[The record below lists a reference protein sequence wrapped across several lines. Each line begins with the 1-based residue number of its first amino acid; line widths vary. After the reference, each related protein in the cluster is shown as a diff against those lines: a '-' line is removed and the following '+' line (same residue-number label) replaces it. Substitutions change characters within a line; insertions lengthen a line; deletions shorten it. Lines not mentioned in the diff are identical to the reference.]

1 MKLYFSILIL
11 IGVPVLAQDQQA
23 PKPPQTKEAA
33 KPAAQPMA
41 KKPDPPPVS
50 PRTRHPFGRPATIT
64 SAKTEYAKPSVS
76 PAANRPP
83 VVWEKAWAS
92 PVTVEWEDA
101 PMRVA
106 TATQAADQPANLA
119 GDINAIKKQL
129 DELTQ
134 MVRAL
139 AAAQAARD

>member
-1 MKLYFSILIL
+1 MNQYLSILIL
-11 IGVPVLAQDQQA
+11 ASVPLLAQNQPGQ
-23 PKPPQTKEAA
+23 KPPQTKEAA
-33 KPAAQPMA
+33 KP
-41 KKPDPPPVS
+41 DPPPIS
-50 PRTRHPFGRPATIT
+50 PRTRHPFGRPALPT

-76 PAANRPP
+76 PSSSRPP

-101 PMRVA
+101 PLRVA
-106 TATQAADQPANLA
+106 PATQAADQPANLA

>member
-1 MKLYFSILIL
+1 MKIYISLLIL
-11 IGVPVLAQDQQA
+11 ASVPLLSQNQPVQ
-23 PKPPQTKEAA
+23 KVPPAKETA
-33 KPAAQPMA
+33 KPDQ
-41 KKPDPPPVS
+41 PPVS
-50 PRTRHPFGRPATIT
+50 PRTRHPFGRPALPT

-76 PAANRPP
+76 PASSHPP
-83 VVWEKAWAS
+83 IVWEKSWAS
-92 PVTVEWEDA
+92 PFTVEWEDA

-106 TATQAADQPANLA
+106 QATQAADQPANLA

-139 AAAQAARD
+139 AAAQAARE